1 MNKYIF
7 FRTDRIGDF
16 LMSAILFK
24 SIKRSDHKSKIIIV
38 ASKKNYDYIKNI
50 DFIDEVILF
59 PETFIKKFLFYF
71 KFFLNR
77 FYLVGVLDGKK
88 RSIYFSF
95 LVRSRFKFLFTFKKF
110 YYFFFSFFYT
120 KVFLDKNCIDK
131 ISEIKKLL
139 EIINFNYNEND
150 LNTINKNI
158 VLKRN
163 FNLSNLNNFI
173 VFHFDEKWIYDDYLK
188 SYISIEPSN
197 ENNFFNFLKE
207 ITIKSNSNLV
217 ISTGLKDNKF
227 INFLKKNLNF
237 ISKNIYSIE
246 FRKKKIFLYD
256 NLSFSELEKLIL
268 LSNTIITCHG
278 APSHVAAALDKNLI
292 DIIDESENHFFLK
305 WTSHFRKHHLVT
317 REKFDIISNKILNL
331 L

>member
-110 YYFFFSFFYT
+110 Y
-120 KVFLDKNCIDK
+120 
-131 ISEIKKLL
+131 
-139 EIINFNYNEND
+139 
-150 LNTINKNI
+150 
-158 VLKRN
+158 
-163 FNLSNLNNFI
+163 
-173 VFHFDEKWIYDDYLK
+173 
-188 SYISIEPSN
+188 
-197 ENNFFNFLKE
+197 
-207 ITIKSNSNLV
+207 
-217 ISTGLKDNKF
+217 
-227 INFLKKNLNF
+227 
-237 ISKNIYSIE
+237 
-246 FRKKKIFLYD
+246 
-256 NLSFSELEKLIL
+256 
-268 LSNTIITCHG
+268 
-278 APSHVAAALDKNLI
+278 
-292 DIIDESENHFFLK
+292 
-305 WTSHFRKHHLVT
+305 
-317 REKFDIISNKILNL
+317 
-331 L
+331 